1 MKIFRR
7 PTIFQD
13 EITFVLWNN
22 IHKISNNQTD
32 QMSDRSQ
39 KKNSKKTK
47 QPQPQDLRQIVAEEW
62 NKFTKNIPDVINSVP
77 WDWENIKQKAK
88 AVRDKLME
96 VYQESKNHKD
106 VALLGLCMGFSAI
119 ILAYLCTRCFRYLFH
134 LT

>member
-1 MKIFRR
+1 
-7 PTIFQD
+7 
-13 EITFVLWNN
+13 
-22 IHKISNNQTD
+22 
-32 QMSDRSQ
+32 MSDRSQ

-96 VYQESKNHKD
+96 VYQESKKHSQL
-106 VALLGLCMGFSAI
+106 VVFGVIVGISAI
-119 ILAYLCTRCFRYLFH
+119 ILAYGVMKIIC
-134 LT
+134 